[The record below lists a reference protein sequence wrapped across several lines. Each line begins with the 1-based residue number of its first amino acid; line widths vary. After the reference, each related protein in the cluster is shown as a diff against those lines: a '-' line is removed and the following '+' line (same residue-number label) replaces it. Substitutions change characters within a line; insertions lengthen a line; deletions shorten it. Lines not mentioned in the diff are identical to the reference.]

1 MDRVSKRVI
10 YVRLGGEMDY
20 VLDIIGTE
28 NILQQSLVANATL
41 DKYVFCVIGISINHV
56 ILARTIAELIHV
68 YYIFE
73 STTIKCVGF

>member
-20 VLDIIGTE
+20 ILDIIGAE

-41 DKYVFCVIGISINHV
+41 DKYVFHVIGISINHV